1 VETVTAVAVLI
12 LNYNGKIHLDTCL
25 RSVLREIEGG
35 DQVYL
40 VDNGS
45 TDSSLEYVRQHY
57 PSVSPIRFEANLG
70 FAEAYNRAIEMVQE
84 ELVVFLNNDVEVDRG
99 WLREIRSLIERSPK
113 LAACGSKI
121 LLYEH
126 RDLIN
131 HAGGKLVPI
140 GGGLDIGLMSSE
152 KEKNSEPRPV
162 GCVSG
167 ASMIVRRD
175 AFLKLGGFDADFFAY
190 FEDADFCWRAW
201 LSGYQVLFMPSSRVY
216 HKLSA
221 TMGPFLTPQRL
232 FLGERNRLQTMLK
245 NLEWRN
251 ALIGLFI
258 TFLYNLVRIVE
269 FLRSHRPR
277 PVLAILRGD
286 FWVLSHLSGIIIK
299 RSRIQA
305 RRRIADALLMKEG
318 LMISLAEG
326 IREFARLAMLR
337 TSDVST
343 LQPLPTTMPPYA
355 S

>member
-1 VETVTAVAVLI
+1 M
-12 LNYNGKIHLDTCL
+12 

-45 TDSSLEYVRQHY
+45 TDGSLEYVREHY
-57 PSVSPIRFEANLG
+57 PSVSLIRFKRNLG
-70 FAEAYNRAIEMVQE
+70 FADAYNRAVKMVE
-84 ELVVFLNNDVEVDRG
+84 NEFVVFLNNDVEVDRG
-99 WLREIRSLIERSPK
+99 WVRELRSLIERSPK
-113 LAACGSKI
+113 QVAACGSKI
-121 LLYEH
+121 LLYDH
-126 RDLIN
+126 RDLVN

-152 KEKNSEPRPV
+152 KEKNSGPRPV

-175 AFLKLGGFDADFFAY
+175 VFLKLGGFDADFFAY
-190 FEDADFCWRAW
+190 FEDVDFCWRAW
-201 LSGYQVLFMPSSRVY
+201 LSGYRVLFIPSSRVY

-251 ALIGLFI
+251 VVTGLFI
-258 TFLYNLVRIVE
+258 TFLYNLVRIVG
-269 FLRSHRPR
+269 FLSSHRPR

-286 FWVLSHLSGIIIK
+286 FWVLSHLSGIIVK

-305 RRRIADALLMKEG
+305 RRRICDALLMREG
-318 LMISLAEG
+318 LMVSLAEG
-326 IREFARLAMLR
+326 FREFARLAMLR
-337 TSDVST
+337 TSDVTT
-343 LQPLPTTMPPYA
+343 LEPLPHTCRYA
-355 S
+355 SPGQ